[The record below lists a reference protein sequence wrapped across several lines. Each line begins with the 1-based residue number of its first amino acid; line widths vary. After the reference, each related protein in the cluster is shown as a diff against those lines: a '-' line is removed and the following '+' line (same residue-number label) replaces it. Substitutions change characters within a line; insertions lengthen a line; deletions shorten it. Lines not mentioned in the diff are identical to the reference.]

1 MLQRVSSVIV
11 GIVLV
16 GGIVSDA
23 QVPTAEEA
31 AATRAADARRVRTL
45 MHEGHRLEGRHI
57 VLWYADPTPGAEAAD
72 LVSRLDPAVGYIRDR
87 VGQQEWQLHAPRA
100 KITYYIS
107 DEPRFQVHGGEGG
120 IFYSLASIRAGRL
133 LFLYEAA
140 LRSNLPRWRTE
151 TPNYNGMNDPLWL
164 YRGVNDYLTKT
175 AGIATGFKDTDV
187 FDSGLPDEADARCAM
202 RARTPAGA
210 AMLREIGRWN
220 RPVALFGTEIATYGP
235 PFYSCA
241 LSFAKFLIDRAG
253 LPTTVA
259 LVSANSD
266 RAMDEMLQRA
276 TTRTLTELRSE
287 WLRRLGLT
295 ESDPPP
301 QGALGL

>member
-1 MLQRVSSVIV
+1 MLQRVSYVIV

-45 MHEGHRLEGRHI
+45 MQEGHRLEGRHI
-57 VLWYADPTPGAEAAD
+57 VLWYADAMPRAEAAD

-87 VGQQEWQLHAPRA
+87 VGQQEWQLHHEP

-151 TPNYNGMNDPLWL
+151 TPNYNGINDPLWL
-164 YRGVNDYLTKT
+164 SRGVNDYLTKT
-175 AGIATGFKDTDV
+175 AGIATGFKDTGV

-220 RPVALFGTEIATYGP
+220 RPVALFGAESAMYGP
-235 PFYSCA
+235 PFYACA
-241 LSFAKFLIDRAG
+241 LSFVKFFIDRAG

-259 LVSANSD
+259 LISANSD
-266 RAMDEMLQRA
+266 RAMDEMLQNA

-295 ESDPPP
+295 DSDPP